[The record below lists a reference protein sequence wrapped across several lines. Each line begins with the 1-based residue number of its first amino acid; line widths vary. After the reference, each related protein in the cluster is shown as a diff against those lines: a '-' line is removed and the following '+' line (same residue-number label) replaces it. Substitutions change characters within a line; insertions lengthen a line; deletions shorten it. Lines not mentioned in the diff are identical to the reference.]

1 MKERILSA
9 AGYRSRF
16 GLKGRE
22 RVADDDHRSSY
33 STIVDGSSIDGKGQT
48 PGQAI
53 VQSRTRALKVT

>member
-16 GLKGRE
+16 GLRGRRE
-22 RVADDDHRSSY
+22 GVADDDHRSSY

-48 PGQAI
+48 SGQAI
-53 VQSRTRALKVT
+53 VQS